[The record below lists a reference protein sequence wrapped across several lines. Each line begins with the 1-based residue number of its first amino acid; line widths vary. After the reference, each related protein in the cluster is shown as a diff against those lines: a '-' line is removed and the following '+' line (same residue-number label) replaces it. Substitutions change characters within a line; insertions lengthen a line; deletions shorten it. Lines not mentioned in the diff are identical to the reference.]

1 MQVGQALFD
10 LVRAVDARAVF
21 VVGIGKNVGKTVAA
35 RAIYRAATAAGLRI
49 GMTSVGRD
57 GEAVDAG
64 DALPKPR
71 LFLRPG
77 TIIATARDV
86 LPRSPAVEMLDL
98 SPLQTAAG
106 PLVYARVAHA
116 AYYELVGPPTAS
128 GVRAAVDVLRSY
140 ADLTIVDGAIDRVAA
155 VAGGDGAIVV
165 AGGASAAG
173 TMHEAVDALR
183 ALAARLSVGRYDP
196 QREAVHIEGALTA
209 ARAAALIAAHESRQV
224 VVRDPTQIALSGKA
238 ATHAFE
244 RLAVRAERPLRVI
257 AATVASIDRDRNFE
271 PRAFARAVA
280 VATGLPTFDVY
291 AGERVA

>member
-1 MQVGQALFD
+1 
-10 LVRAVDARAVF
+10 
-21 VVGIGKNVGKTVAA
+21 
-35 RAIYRAATAAGLRI
+35 
-49 GMTSVGRD
+49 
-57 GEAVDAG
+57 
-64 DALPKPR
+64 
-71 LFLRPG
+71 
-77 TIIATARDV
+77 
-86 LPRSPAVEMLDL
+86 MLDL

-280 VATGLPTFDVY
+280 VATGLPTFDAY